1 VLHTGRL
8 AGVPLSEIASAR
20 ATNDAQPAR
29 IAAALRRVMPTP
41 MDRARI
47 AALGLTFKAGTS
59 DVRDSPALAVCAALG
74 GAGARVTGY
83 DPQLKLID
91 RDRLLRSSVAPAED
105 PYLAARGA
113 DAIVVLTEWPEFREL
128 DWPLIAHQ
136 APLAVVVDTR
146 NVLDVKMIADAG
158 LTYLGNGT
166 PSGF

>member
-1 VLHTGRL
+1 
-8 AGVPLSEIASAR
+8 
-20 ATNDAQPAR
+20 
-29 IAAALRRVMPTP
+29 